1 MRIPLASA
9 FVCMLGLVMQ
19 LHADEAAVKIYLHG
33 GGVRIERTSEV
44 KSISFSRTQM
54 KLNGIGEMVDLD
66 AVHFLAFP
74 YEEILDIERVSMPEG
89 DRNLESYIEFTQT
102 GSAILA
108 GFTIADPQTI
118 KATLFSA
125 DGKTLGTPF
134 VERLGQGE
142 HKLEFALDK
151 SGKRPLGAGVY
162 ILSLAGRDVQGR
174 CRFVVGK

>member
-9 FVCMLGLVMQ
+9 FVCMLGLGLQ
-19 LHADEAAVKIYLHG
+19 LHADETAVKIYLHG
-33 GGVRIERTSEV
+33 GGGRTKRASEV

-54 KLNGIGEMVDLD
+54 KLNGIGEVVDLD
-66 AVHFLAFP
+66 SVHFLAFP

-108 GFTIADPQTI
+108 KFTIADPQTI

-125 DGKTLGTPF
+125 DGKTLGKPF
-134 VERLGQGE
+134 AERLEQGV
-142 HKLEFALDK
+142 HNLEFALDK
-151 SGKRPLGAGVY
+151 SGGKPLGAGVY
-162 ILSLAGRDVQGR
+162 ILSLTGLDVNGR